1 MCFLASL
8 EGDYGIFEL
17 IDELKKKNIKKVTL
31 APFLLVAGD
40 HAKNDMASDDKDSWK
55 SILEENGFDV
65 KIDLKGLL
73 EREKIKN
80 IFFERLEEILWN
92 Y

>member
-1 MCFLASL
+1 M
-8 EGDYGIFEL
+8 
-17 IDELKKKNIKKVTL
+17 

-80 IFFERLEEILWN
+80 IFFERLEEIL
-92 Y
+92 